1 MGSQGSAGSERKGA
15 TGRTR
20 QAEGQ
25 VEIEAE
31 VEIEVRAE
39 IEGEAETEAE
49 AEGEIC
55 KKADEA
61 RLGDGRRRLHAGRQI
76 RIALADHTVAA
87 CALGGIEAG
96 IGATDQ

>member
-31 VEIEVRAE
+31 A
-39 IEGEAETEAE
+39 EAE
-49 AEGEIC
+49 AEIC

-61 RLGDGRRRLHAGRQI
+61 RLGDGRRRLRGGRQI